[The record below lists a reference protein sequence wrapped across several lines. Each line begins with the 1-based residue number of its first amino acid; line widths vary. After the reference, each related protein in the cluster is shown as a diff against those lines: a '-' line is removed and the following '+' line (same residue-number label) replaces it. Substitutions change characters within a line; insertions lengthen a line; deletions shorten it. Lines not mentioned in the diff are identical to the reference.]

1 MKSKNYTQYL
11 TEEDKLDISFK
22 ENRGKIIK
30 FSVNYSALINERWR
44 YIMRIDNCHGQP
56 HRHTYH
62 LQRRQYWV
70 LLGGNINEVFTE
82 GKKYIKKDFIKI
94 KENYLRVKPRN
105 I

>member
-1 MKSKNYTQYL
+1 MKLKNYTQYL
-11 TEEDKLDISFK
+11 TDEDKLDVSFT
-22 ENRGKIIK
+22 ESHGKISK
-30 FSVNYSALINERWR
+30 FSVNYSALINSRWR

-62 LQRRQYWV
+62 LQRKQYWV
-70 LLGGNINEVFTE
+70 LLSSSINKAFTE
-82 GKKYIKKDFIKI
+82 AKKYIMKDFRKI